1 MTSMLPTRAPA
12 PTPTP
17 DVPPAPAPDG
27 VPAPAHRPD
36 APVGRARAVASA
48 VAVAAT
54 VPYLGLKLLWLTGHP
69 VGAGDGDAMDD
80 LWLVNL
86 LTFGMDTVAVLLAL
100 SFVRPWG
107 RRAPAGLVAFPM
119 WVATGLLGTLLVAL
133 PLFLLAT
140 LLLGPDQAPPGTDD
154 GPSGW
159 VFPVVYGGFA
169 VQGLA
174 LITGF
179 LLYARERWAGLLR
192 HDRIGDLPR
201 SPTLTT
207 QRAFAC
213 VAAPLAAGVAAARVY
228 WACGGTTGLPLE
240 WQEYRGRGVAVMD
253 GVTALMAVAAGAAL
267 LLLVFR
273 GRPGWRLR
281 GPLAVLWT
289 AAGSLFGWGSWQLVA
304 FGTFTAAPDPRR
316 AVPGLLTL
324 VKSAQ
329 VVTGLLVLAVG
340 AIALAE
346 RSAAGAAPTIARAV
360 PDTARAV
367 PDTAR
372 ATSVPR
378 RIRTADV
385 ESAQ

>member
-1 MTSMLPTRAPA
+1 MAA
-12 PTPTP
+12 
-17 DVPPAPAPDG
+17 AA
-27 VPAPAHRPD
+27 
-36 APVGRARAVASA
+36 
-48 VAVAAT
+48 AVAAT

-69 VGAGDGDAMDD
+69 VGAGDADAMDD

-86 LTFGMDTVAVLLAL
+86 LTFGMDAIAVLLAL

-119 WVATGLLGTLLVAL
+119 WVATGLLGTILVAL
-133 PLFLLAT
+133 PLFLLST

-179 LLYARERWAGLLR
+179 LLYARERWAGLLH

-213 VAAPLAAGVAAARVY
+213 VAAPLAAGVAAARAY

-240 WQEYRGRGVAVMD
+240 WQDYHGRGVAVMD

-281 GPLAVLWT
+281 GPLAVVWT

-304 FGTFTAAPDPRR
+304 FGTFTTAPDARR
-316 AVPGLLTL
+316 AVPGLMTL
-324 VKSAQ
+324 VESAQ
-329 VVTGLLVLAVG
+329 VVTGLLVTAVG

-346 RSAAGAAPTIARAV
+346 RSAARAV
-360 PDTARAV
+360 PDTAWASAIPRSGRA
-367 PDTAR
+367 
-372 ATSVPR
+372 
-378 RIRTADV
+378 ADV
-385 ESAQ
+385 ESAE

>member
-1 MTSMLPTRAPA
+1 MTPMLPLRPAA

-17 DVPPAPAPDG
+17 AATPAPAPNG
-27 VPAPAHRPD
+27 VPATAPSPAATVGRARPA
-36 APVGRARAVASA
+36 APVGRARTVAA
-48 VAVAAT
+48 WTAVAAT

-69 VGAGDGDAMDD
+69 VGAGDADAMDE

-86 LTFGMDTVAVLLAL
+86 LTFGMDAVAVLLAL

-119 WVATGLLGTLLVAL
+119 WVATGLLGTVLVAL
-133 PLFLLAT
+133 PLFLLST
-140 LLLGPDQAPPGTDD
+140 LLLGPEQAPPGAGD

-169 VQGLA
+169 VQGVA

-179 LLYARERWAGLLR
+179 LLYARERWTGLLR

-253 GVTALMAVAAGAAL
+253 GVTAVMAVAAGAAL

-281 GPLAVLWT
+281 GPLAVVWT

-316 AVPGLLTL
+316 AVPGLMTL
-324 VKSAQ
+324 VEAAQ

-346 RSAAGAAPTIARAV
+346 RS
-360 PDTARAV
+360 TARAV
-367 PDTAR
+367 PDTAWATAAPRSGR
-372 ATSVPR
+372 A
-378 RIRTADV
+378 ADV

>member
-1 MTSMLPTRAPA
+1 MGRRARGTVGHMTSMLPPRAPAPA
-12 PTPTP
+12 PTPAAT
-17 DVPPAPAPDG
+17 PAPAPNG
-27 VPAPAHRPD
+27 VPAAAPRPT
-36 APVGRARAVASA
+36 ATLGRTRTVATWT
-48 VAVAAT
+48 AVAAT

-69 VGAGDGDAMDD
+69 VGAGDTDAMND

-86 LTFGMDTVAVLLAL
+86 LTFGMDAIAVLLAL

-119 WVATGLLGTLLVAL
+119 WVATGLLGTILVAL
-133 PLFLLAT
+133 PLFLLST

-192 HDRIGDLPR
+192 DRIGDLPR

-281 GPLAVLWT
+281 GPLAVVWT

-324 VKSAQ
+324 VEAAQ

-346 RSAAGAAPTIARAV
+346 RSAARAV
-360 PDTARAV
+360 PDTAWASAV
-367 PDTAR
+367 PRSGR
-372 ATSVPR
+372 A
-378 RIRTADV
+378 ADV

>member
-1 MTSMLPTRAPA
+1 M
-12 PTPTP
+12 TPTP
-17 DVPPAPAPDG
+17 PLRTPTTEPVPTPAATPTRRPDAAPA
-27 VPAPAHRPD
+27 A
-36 APVGRARAVASA
+36 APVGRTRTAAAWVAA
-48 VAVAAT
+48 LAT

-86 LTFGMDTVAVLLAL
+86 LTFGMDAVAVLLAL
-100 SFVRPWG
+100 AFVRPWG
-107 RRAPAGLVAFPM
+107 RRAPAGWVAFPM
-119 WVATGLLGTLLVAL
+119 WVATGLLGTILVAM
-133 PLFLLAT
+133 PLLL
-140 LLLGPDQAPPGTDD
+140 LSNVVLGPDHPPAGADE

-192 HDRIGDLPR
+192 HDRIGDLPHT
-201 SPTLTT
+201 PTLTT

-213 VAAPLAAGVAAARVY
+213 VAAPLAVGIAAARLY
-228 WACGGTTGLPLE
+228 WAFGGENGLPLE

-253 GVTALMAVAAGAAL
+253 TVTALMAVAAAAAL
-267 LLLVFR
+267 LVLVFR

-281 GPLAVLWT
+281 GPLAVVWT

-304 FGTFTAAPDPRR
+304 NGTFTAAPDPRR

-324 VKSAQ
+324 VESAQ

-346 RSAAGAAPTIARAV
+346 RAAARAV
-360 PDTARAV
+360 PDTAWDVVAL
-367 PDTAR
+367 
-372 ATSVPR
+372 
-378 RIRTADV
+378 RTGPAADV
-385 ESAQ
+385 ESAK